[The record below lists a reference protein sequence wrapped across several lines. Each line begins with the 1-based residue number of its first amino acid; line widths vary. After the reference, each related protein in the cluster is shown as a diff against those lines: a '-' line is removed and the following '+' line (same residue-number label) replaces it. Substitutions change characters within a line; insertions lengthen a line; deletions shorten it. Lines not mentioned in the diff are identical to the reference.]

1 MEKTIEPVQFTKDK
15 PIIVLVVVNAALSFI
30 TLVATFIL
38 LKSHDFKVPVQ
49 YIKNDGSVLQTSNWY
64 TLYSLPFFSLLSLG
78 AMIFIAHRL
87 HKGNRLFAIGAL
99 AVYVIVSVVTLITT
113 FDLLS
118 LVSKI

>member
-1 MEKTIEPVQFTKDK
+1 MEKTTEPVQFTKDK
-15 PIIVLVVVNAALSFI
+15 PVTVLIVANAAVSFI
-30 TLVATFIL
+30 TVVATFVL

-49 YIKNDGSVLQTSNWY
+49 YIKNDGSVLHTSSWY
-64 TLYSLPFFSLLSLG
+64 TLYSLSLFSLLGLG

-99 AVYVIVSVVTLITT
+99 AVYVVVSVVTLITT
-113 FDLLS
+113 FDLLT